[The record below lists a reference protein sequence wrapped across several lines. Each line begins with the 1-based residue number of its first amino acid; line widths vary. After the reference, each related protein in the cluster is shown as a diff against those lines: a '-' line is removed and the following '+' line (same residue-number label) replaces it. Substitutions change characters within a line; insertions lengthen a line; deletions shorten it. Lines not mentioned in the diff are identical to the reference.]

1 MCKYSYLSGACAN
14 RRVESLHC
22 VGEDE
27 CEHSGMN
34 ILGSHARIDRTDP
47 GSRRWLEHF
56 CKTHGRY
63 MCDESDGCV
72 APAARGGGPPT
83 LVQRR
88 LDEERE
94 SW

>member
-14 RRVESLHC
+14 RRVDSLHC
-22 VGEDE
+22 IGEDE
-27 CEHSGMN
+27 CEYSGMN
-34 ILGSHARIDRTDP
+34 ILGSHARLSRTDP
-47 GSRRWLEHF
+47 GSRRWLELF

-63 MCDESDGCV
+63 LCNKGDGCV
-72 APAARGGGPPT
+72 APSVSALAPT
-83 LVQRR
+83 TFVQRR